1 MNARTITRGD
11 TGSRTGILL
20 AAFICALT
28 LAGCSKS
35 EPQSDGTLNTSKLPR
50 VAGAKEIF
58 ASPASTIFTTP
69 NPVAQTADAVDKA
82 LAADGW
88 QKYVAPHT
96 SVSSDENQRLISLKK
111 GPLALGV
118 FVTTAPAQGNATSV
132 QYNAAVLKN
141 DLPFPKDATNIE
153 FDPNKPLLMLVSAEP
168 IEKTLDFYRKELSPH
183 GWSLWSQKLN
193 GVQPPGGTS
202 GELTKS
208 GAYAYYLQGDRRLA
222 TLVLERAEGSGTK
235 VKFEEL
241 PAGYLASLER
251 GFFNSDNT
259 GAELVDVHKVP
270 RLEGAKEDPA
280 RSSSDRVVYSVA
292 RPLAETTAALKQML
306 AADGWKQYVA
316 PLEEVHTTLLSFKKG
331 PQALSVSF
339 TIQVGKNERTSEET
353 TVYYSPARLNFALAI
368 PNDATDVVFDEN
380 RPYLNATT
388 AGTVDGTLD
397 FFRKELSARGWAA
410 LSAADAT
417 KQWPNAKLEEKITNG
432 TAAYFIRGTQRPVV
446 LTIQRRD
453 DGKTNAEIKVPP
465 FAQAQTLEKGE
476 DIFGLP
482 RPKLTKTAG
491 GTGGQN
497 AHEVHATVPAEVDTV
512 LAFYRRELTARN
524 WKEEAQGAAVNPDT
538 VVLNFTSPEGP
549 AVLKLGH
556 KYDLTTVSLVQ
567 QLPKPAAKAE
577 TSANQASSV
586 DALLNQAQQMM
597 REATADAT
605 AMQKSA
611 PAAQP
616 SSGPTAALRVLAENK
631 APVPVPDTAED
642 VEFDGADGKLE
653 FSSPSSLSAVADF
666 YRSTMK
672 GQGWDSRSSVINNA
686 NMVVLNFAKGGK
698 SVSFTIM
705 RMGNKT
711 NVSADGSALKISAWR
726 PTAPQSNAVPAKASA
741 EDLEAEES
749 GGLPVPK
756 RHTMSEGT
764 KTPFRR
770 ELKASVPLELADVLG
785 FYRRELGK
793 LNWKEE
799 SNGAVVTA
807 DKATIAYASPDGPAI
822 LNLGRKD
829 DATSISLV
837 VKDPG
842 AVAKAGITPK
852 QGQAKVL
859 FGNINDAAAT
869 ITFNSKAINVAAGTG
884 VKNPDGPAL
893 DLPPGKYKYSIKL
906 QGKPLQSDEIELG
919 VDEVWGLMIG
929 PGGVLALQA
938 Y

>member
-11 TGSRTGILL
+11 AASRTGILL
-20 AAFICALT
+20 AAIICALT

-50 VAGAKEIF
+50 IAGAKEIF

-270 RLEGAKEDPA
+270 RLEGAKDDPA
-280 RSSSDRVVYSVA
+280 RSSSDRAVYSVA

-397 FFRKELSARGWAA
+397 FFRKELSARGWIA

-524 WKEEAQGAAVNPDT
+524 WKEEAQVPPST
-538 VVLNFTSPEGP
+538 RTPWCLISRHRKVRRCS
-549 AVLKLGH
+549 
-556 KYDLTTVSLVQ
+556 
-567 QLPKPAAKAE
+567 
-577 TSANQASSV
+577 SSV
-586 DALLNQAQQMM
+586 TN
-597 REATADAT
+597 
-605 AMQKSA
+605 
-611 PAAQP
+611 
-616 SSGPTAALRVLAENK
+616 
-631 APVPVPDTAED
+631 
-642 VEFDGADGKLE
+642 
-653 FSSPSSLSAVADF
+653 
-666 YRSTMK
+666 
-672 GQGWDSRSSVINNA
+672 
-686 NMVVLNFAKGGK
+686 
-698 SVSFTIM
+698 TI
-705 RMGNKT
+705 
-711 NVSADGSALKISAWR
+711 
-726 PTAPQSNAVPAKASA
+726 
-741 EDLEAEES
+741 
-749 GGLPVPK
+749 
-756 RHTMSEGT
+756 
-764 KTPFRR
+764 
-770 ELKASVPLELADVLG
+770 
-785 FYRRELGK
+785 
-793 LNWKEE
+793 
-799 SNGAVVTA
+799 
-807 DKATIAYASPDGPAI
+807 
-822 LNLGRKD
+822 
-829 DATSISLV
+829 
-837 VKDPG
+837 
-842 AVAKAGITPK
+842 
-852 QGQAKVL
+852 
-859 FGNINDAAAT
+859 
-869 ITFNSKAINVAAGTG
+869 
-884 VKNPDGPAL
+884 
-893 DLPPGKYKYSIKL
+893 
-906 QGKPLQSDEIELG
+906 
-919 VDEVWGLMIG
+919 
-929 PGGVLALQA
+929 
-938 Y
+938 